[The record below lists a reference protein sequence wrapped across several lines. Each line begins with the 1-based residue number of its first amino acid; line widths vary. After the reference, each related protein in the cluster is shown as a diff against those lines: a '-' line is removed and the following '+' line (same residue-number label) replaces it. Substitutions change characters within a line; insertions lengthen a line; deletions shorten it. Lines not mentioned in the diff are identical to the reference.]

1 MTRFFTLA
9 EIIRLQQWIIQTTG
23 GKSGV
28 LDLRAI
34 DSAVAQPQMTFG
46 GADFYPTV
54 IDKAAAL
61 GFSLI
66 KNHGFD
72 DGNKRIGY
80 MAARMFL
87 RMNKHDL
94 TGTVDEKAAVI
105 FALAASEIGRE
116 EFTEWVRAHT
126 KALSFD

>member
-1 MTRFFTLA
+1 MTRFFTLS
-9 EIIRLQQWIIQTTG
+9 EIVRLQQCIIQTTG
-23 GKSGV
+23 GKTGV
-28 LDLRAI
+28 LDLRAV

-46 GADFYPTV
+46 GEDFYPALE
-54 IDKAAAL
+54 DKAAAL

-80 MAARMFL
+80 MAVRMFL

-94 TGTVDEKAAVI
+94 VGTVDEKATVI
-105 FALAASEIGRE
+105 LSLAASEMGRE
-116 EFTEWVRAHT
+116 EFAEWVRAHV
-126 KALSFD
+126 KAL

>member
-1 MTRFFTLA
+1 MTRHFTLP
-9 EIIRLQQWIIQTTG
+9 EIVRLQQWIIQTTG
-23 GKSGV
+23 GKPGV
-28 LDLRAI
+28 LDLRAV

-46 GADFYPTV
+46 GEDFYPT
-54 IDKAAAL
+54 IEEKAAAL

-80 MAARMFL
+80 MAVRMFL
-87 RMNKHDL
+87 RMNGHDL
-94 TGTVDEKAAVI
+94 TGTVDEKAVVI
-105 FALAASEIGRE
+105 LSLAASEIGRE

-126 KALSFD
+126 VPRAG

>member
-46 GADFYPTV
+46 GANFYPTV
-54 IDKAAAL
+54 TDKAAAL

-80 MAARMFL
+80 MAVRMFL

>member
-34 DSAVAQPQMTFG
+34 DSAVVQPQMTFG
-46 GADFYPTV
+46 GEDFYPAV

-66 KNHGFD
+66 KNHGLD
-72 DGNKRIGY
+72 DGNKHIGY
-80 MAARMFL
+80 MAGRMFL

-105 FALAASEIGRE
+105 LALAASEIGRE

-126 KALSFD
+126 IALSFD

>member
-80 MAARMFL
+80 MAVRMFL